1 VTLAIALGLLAVLL
15 FGPAGIILERSK
27 WPSRAPRAAI
37 ALWQSI
43 GLAGGLAA
51 IGAGL
56 AVTVAPLHTGLTAG
70 LGHLV
75 TQAANGHPLAGLGL
89 NGALGLTLAADVG
102 IVLAGG
108 MALTS
113 WRTLRARSRHR
124 ALLDLVSIRSER
136 APGALL
142 LDHPDPTAYCLPGL
156 RSRIVLSAGTLGLLH
171 SNELAAVMAH
181 EKGHVHERHDLVLL
195 PLASMSQLLRWM
207 PYVRLAPTAVATL
220 VEMAADDFASRSNDP
235 VDLASALVHMVS
247 ANASPWCA
255 LAATETNVTVRVH
268 RLLRPAR
275 PSRSIATLAVLGTI
289 AVLAVPVAA
298 LLAPSVPL

>member
-1 VTLAIALGLLAVLL
+1 MTLAIGLGILAVIL
-15 FGPAGIILERSK
+15 FGPAGIILERST

-56 AVTVAPLHTGLTAG
+56 AVTVAPLHTGLVSG

-75 TQAANGHPLAGLGL
+75 AQAVIGRPLAGLGL

-124 ALLDLVSIRSER
+124 HLVDLVSSRSDR

-142 LDHPDPTAYCLPGL
+142 LDHPDATAYCLPGL

-171 SNELAAVMAH
+171 SDELAAVMAH

-195 PLASMSQLLRWM
+195 PLASMSPLLRWM

-235 VDLASALVHMVS
+235 VALASALVHMVG

-255 LAATETNVTVRVH
+255 LAANETSVTARVR
-268 RLLRPAR
+268 RLLRPVR
-275 PSRSIATLAVLGTI
+275 TSRSVAAFAVVAAVT
-289 AVLAVPVAA
+289 VLAVPVAA